1 VSVDF
6 EDITLDFDWGSL
18 SFMND
23 DVNEMVNKII
33 AVLEEPFEE
42 LLSGVIRTQVGD
54 LSSDFFNDIQVAQ
67 SFDIPDPLT
76 MTLNFA
82 AGLDYLKFGG
92 PETAGYADLGLYT
105 QVYPTSRGD
114 TIPAD
119 AKGPIYRNATR
130 PNFSPAY
137 SFGVGLNDNTLN
149 QVLWAVWYGG
159 ALAIDDL
166 ASMASAAGIDGVA
179 LSLDAT
185 MPPMLMPGR
194 NGNQV
199 ELALGDAFITADV
212 NLAQAIG
219 VSSGDA
225 DSVKVKLYLS
235 MIQGT
240 RLERIPGSNAIR
252 MVFDSHPEV
261 WVEITEIDSSGYH
274 AQMTDLFTRLMR
286 LVVPN
291 LLADV
296 FKEIPLP
303 EFNVADF
310 VDIGQDAIWSLD
322 SDSISRKQ
330 DYFRLTGSMK

>member
-1 VSVDF
+1 MPAWLV
-6 EDITLDFDWGSL
+6 L
-18 SFMND
+18 SR
-23 DVNEMVNKII
+23 
-33 AVLEEPFEE
+33 AP
-42 LLSGVIRTQVGD
+42 S
-54 LSSDFFNDIQVAQ
+54 IQ
-67 SFDIPDPLT
+67 DP
-76 MTLNFA
+76 A
-82 AGLDYLKFGG
+82 
-92 PETAGYADLGLYT
+92 
-105 QVYPTSRGD
+105 SRGA

-119 AKGPIYRNATR
+119 AKGPVYRSATL

-149 QVLWAVWYGG
+149 QVLWALWYGG
-159 ALAIDDL
+159 AIAIDDL

-219 VSSGDA
+219 VSGA
-225 DSVKVKLYLS
+225 DLASVKVKLYLS

-240 RLERIPGSNAIR
+240 RLERVPGSNAIK

-291 LLADV
+291 LLSDV

-310 VDIGQDAIWSLD
+310 VDISQDSIWSLD
-322 SDSISRKQ
+322 SDSISRKE